1 MVSLTR
7 VPHRTVPLPRP
18 QPTAAKSSPATS
30 RSRGPNASVFDHGY
44 KAAPLAPMFVFT
56 LANCSRPTNLAPTPR
71 SDRGVRR
78 RREGNLDYAI
88 ICANGGALNP
98 LQARGLVAAG
108 VLTGLTA
115 CATGIPR
122 CRGGALLSPRAS
134 VASGARDASGIHV
147 LSSVPAR
154 PSRARFEARSR
165 SLARTR
171 CWNLLSRAR

>member
-7 VPHRTVPLPRP
+7 VPHRTIPLPRP

-30 RSRGPNASVFDHGY
+30 RSRGPTASVFDHGY
-44 KAAPLAPMFVFT
+44 KVAPLAPVFVFT

-108 VLTGLTA
+108 VLH
-115 CATGIPR
+115 GIDRMRHRNSSLSRGRPALAEGQRCVRCPR
-122 CRGGALLSPRAS
+122 CVRHPR
-134 VASGARDASGIHV
+134 VVQRTRT
-147 LSSVPAR
+147 PE
-154 PSRARFEARSR
+154 PR
-165 SLARTR
+165 SLRG
-171 CWNLLSRAR
+171 